1 MKTVKQSIAIILFLL
16 LACLADSFGQ
26 NKTFK
31 QELKRKNS
39 ETGNYELIKTDYSP
53 YEIEF
58 LIDKNTVL
66 FAGKSTNRFII
77 NKVILDKVINGY
89 DTQFFKGYWDLIGNN
104 CNLVI
109 TRSDSLMLLS
119 IYYELNGNEYSL
131 IYFVRISQ

>member
-1 MKTVKQSIAIILFLL
+1 MKTVKQSIAIILLLL

-26 NKTFK
+26 KTYK

-58 LIDKNTVL
+58 LKDKNTVL
-66 FAGKSTNRFII
+66 FVGASTNRFII
-77 NKVILDKVINGY
+77 NKIILDKVINGY
-89 DTQFFKGYWDLIGNN
+89 DTQFFKGYWDLIGNK
-104 CNLVI
+104 CNLI
-109 TRSDSLMLLS
+109 INRSDSLMLLC

-131 IYFVRISQ
+131 TYCVRINQ